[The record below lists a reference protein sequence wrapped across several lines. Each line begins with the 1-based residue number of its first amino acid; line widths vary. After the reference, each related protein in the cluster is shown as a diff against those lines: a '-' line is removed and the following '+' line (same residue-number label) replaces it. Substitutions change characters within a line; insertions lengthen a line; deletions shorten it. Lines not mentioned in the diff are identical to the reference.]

1 MVDLTYLCFVFLND
15 RSDAWWEM
23 QWAACQG
30 RDNSRE
36 RARESCIHSQFTPIS
51 AVFKVSNFFFFLHYY
66 WLLREQLFPSLLPFR
81 ITILTLTDRQLMGK
95 LTACMR
101 RSNSAMKLMCCIKGN
116 MWQSS
121 GKWRGSRYTG
131 HSLGSA
137 WTGSEWAR
145 WSGPLWLNVG
155 SSSQILPVFLYFLL
169 YLLMQLFIYLFI
181 LFPSHDRLVLAA
193 HNNLAAF
200 HSLEEKHWK
209 PTDTFLIFRGM
220 YEGGQNNRIIPNSII
235 QHQNHE
241 NESMSLW
248 HCKTDN
254 GGICY
259 LVDFNYGLCFVV
271 LYLTGVPA
279 TASNFNIRAW
289 SIKVQFYYGKS

>member
-30 RDNSRE
+30 KDNSRE
-36 RARESCIHSQFTPIS
+36 RARESCIHSQFASIS

-101 RSNSAMKLMCCIKGN
+101 RSNPAMKLMCCIKGN

-121 GKWRGSRYTG
+121 GKWRRSGFK

-137 WTGSEWAR
+137 WTGSGWAR
-145 WSGPLWLNVG
+145 WSARLWLNVA
-155 SSSQILPVFLYFLL
+155 SSSQILPVLIYLSINLL
-169 YLLMQLFIYLFI
+169 PQLFINLFI
-181 LFPSHDRLVLAA
+181 LFPREGCLVLAA
-193 HNNLAAF
+193 DSNLSAF
-200 HSLEEKHWK
+200 HPPLK
-209 PTDTFLIFRGM
+209 
-220 YEGGQNNRIIPNSII
+220 
-235 QHQNHE
+235 
-241 NESMSLW
+241 
-248 HCKTDN
+248 
-254 GGICY
+254 
-259 LVDFNYGLCFVV
+259 
-271 LYLTGVPA
+271 
-279 TASNFNIRAW
+279 
-289 SIKVQFYYGKS
+289 

>member
-1 MVDLTYLCFVFLND
+1 MLYSWQTHTLNNTKYFPFRWSLARQSHFIVYFKTGTFIVATNKQMVDLTYLCFVFLND

-116 MWQSS
+116 LWQSS
-121 GKWRGSRYTG
+121 GKWRRSRFK

-137 WTGSEWAR
+137 WTGSERAR
-145 WSGPLWLNVG
+145 WSGPLRLNVG
-155 SSSQILPVFLYFLL
+155 FIKSDPSCVSFFL
-169 YLLMQLFIYLFI
+169 YLFI
-181 LFPSHDRLVLAA
+181 
-193 HNNLAAF
+193 
-200 HSLEEKHWK
+200 
-209 PTDTFLIFRGM
+209 
-220 YEGGQNNRIIPNSII
+220 NSVI
-235 QHQNHE
+235 
-241 NESMSLW
+241 
-248 HCKTDN
+248 
-254 GGICY
+254 Y
-259 LVDFNYGLCFVV
+259 
-271 LYLTGVPA
+271 
-279 TASNFNIRAW
+279 
-289 SIKVQFYYGKS
+289 